1 MITFDDW
8 KKVELVTARVVTASA
23 HPDADRLLVL
33 SLDIGTEE
41 PRQVVAG
48 IREHY
53 EPESLVGKT
62 VVALVNLDPVK
73 IRGVESGGMVLAVK
87 DGDAI
92 RLLTVDAEVA
102 PGRRVT

>member
-8 KKVELVTARVVTASA
+8 QKVELVTARVLEAKT

-33 SLDIGTEE
+33 KLEIGEEE

-48 IREHY
+48 IRGHY
-53 EPESLVGKT
+53 EPESLVGKL

-73 IRGVESGGMVLAVK
+73 LRGVESAGMVLAVK
-87 DGDAI
+87 DGDAV